1 MSVSLQE
8 SKEAEIIKESETLL
22 EAGLEKEAL
31 DKRKT
36 LESFGF
42 VSTQPVKSKPKIG
55 MYFYSMRIL
64 YIIFRLNIS

>member
-22 EAGLEKEAL
+22 EAGLENEAIQ
-31 DKRKT
+31 KRKT

-42 VSTQPVKSKPKIG
+42 LSNQPVKCKLKG
-55 MYFYSMRIL
+55 CL
-64 YIIFRLNIS
+64 YLQLLVSLQ

>member
-8 SKEAEIIKESETLL
+8 SKEVEIINESEALL

-31 DKRKT
+31 EKRKT

-42 VSTQPVKSKPKIG
+42 ISNQPVKFKSKG
-55 MYFYSMRIL
+55 CMSF
-64 YIIFRLNIS
+64 